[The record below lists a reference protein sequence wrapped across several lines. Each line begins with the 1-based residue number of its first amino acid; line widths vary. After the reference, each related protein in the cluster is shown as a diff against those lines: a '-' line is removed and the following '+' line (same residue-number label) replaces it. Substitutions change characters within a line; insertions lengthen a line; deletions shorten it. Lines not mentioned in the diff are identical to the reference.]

1 LFSGNT
7 VHQINNNDDDNNIIN
22 SPAIS
27 QARNAA
33 MQTGSVLGIC

>member
-7 VHQINNNDDDNNIIN
+7 VHQINNNDDDNNTTD

-27 QARNAA
+27 QASYATI
-33 MQTGSVLGIC
+33 QPGSVLGIC